1 MSRHFG
7 DSGRENSF
15 LDRRN
20 PLTEPGSGGWLSVG
34 EGREDKRCAVEESKR
49 LIIINEALVAEP
61 L

>member
-1 MSRHFG
+1 M
-7 DSGRENSF
+7 
-15 LDRRN
+15 
-20 PLTEPGSGGWLSVG
+20 TEPGSGWLSVG